1 MTYVKNKEGYII
13 NKKDRSLVIDM
24 LSHKPIHINNA
35 IIKHKVVFDAYYLFE
50 KLSVVINYVDDTQ
63 RKILCDIF
71 LNNIINSSPS
81 DIISKIIIEIMKI
94 LEIPLQTQNMLLSL
108 VPDHCDILLKI
119 LSKLDCYDYED
130 IDFLFNNYN
139 YLLKNNIE
147 LIQNKFSL
155 YNDIIIE
162 IRKVLIEQAVK
173 EDYKT
178 LLFIPEHEITD
189 DIIKLAIKCDYR
201 AISNLSN
208 DKLTDDFIKF
218 AVQNNGFAFLYVPED
233 KITEE
238 IIKLAIKT
246 EFIKK
251 EFIFSDMFEYIPED
265 KITDEIIKLAINES
279 KCDSSIFSYIPKD
292 KITDEIIKLALKKEF
307 IFSEMFDYIPED
319 KITDEIIELANMYGY
334 GYFLDD

>member
-1 MTYVKNKEGYII
+1 MYYFKNKEGYII
-13 NKKDRSLVIDM
+13 NKNNGSLVIDM

-35 IIKHKVVFDAYYLFE
+35 IIRHKEVFDAYYLFE
-50 KLSVVINYVDDTQ
+50 KLSLVINYVDNAQ

-71 LNNIINSSPS
+71 INDIINSSPS
-81 DIISKIIIEIMKI
+81 DIISKIIIEIMKT
-94 LEIPLQTQNMLLSL
+94 LKIPKKTQNMLLSL
-108 VPDHCDILLKI
+108 IPDHCDILLKI
-119 LSKLDCYDYED
+119 VYKFKYLSFSD

-189 DIIKLAIKCDYR
+189 DIIKLAIECDYL

-208 DKLTDDFIKF
+208 DKLTDDVIKF
-218 AVQNNGFAFLYVPED
+218 AVQKDGFSFLYVPEE
-233 KITEE
+233 KRTEE

-251 EFIFSDMFEYIPED
+251 EFIFSDMFDHIPED
-265 KITDEIIKLAINES
+265 KITDEIIKLAIKES

-292 KITDEIIKLALKKEF
+292 KITDEIIKLAIKKEF

-319 KITDEIIELANMYGY
+319 KITDEIIGLANMHGY
-334 GYFLDD
+334 GYFLND